1 MNQLPPSRVLIAFYV
16 FCTILAIT
24 VLVYLLRGFGLLGFI
39 PGAVIWVLILLSI
52 ATGIISGV
60 QRTRGRY

>member
-1 MNQLPPSRVLIAFYV
+1 MNQPPPSRALIAFYI
-16 FCTILAIT
+16 FATILSIT
-24 VLVYLLRGFGLLGFI
+24 ILVYLLRGFGILGFI

-60 QRTRGRY
+60 QRTR

>member
-1 MNQLPPSRVLIAFYV
+1 MNQPPPSRVLVSFYV
-16 FCTILAIT
+16 FVAILSIAI
-24 VLVYLLRGFGLLGFI
+24 LVYLLRGFGVLGFM

-52 ATGIISGV
+52 AAGIISGV